1 MSQYLYVRLSIADS
15 VKVKKTDLPVMA
27 PESEILPAALED
39 ATDIDDLQD
48 EEEDDADVDDDE
60 VCWSA
65 SEHLLGGKLN

>member
-1 MSQYLYVRLSIADS
+1 MSQYLYVRPPFVRSIADS

-39 ATDIDDLQD
+39 ASDIDDLQD

-60 VCWSA
+60 VR
-65 SEHLLGGKLN
+65 

>member
-1 MSQYLYVRLSIADS
+1 
-15 VKVKKTDLPVMA
+15 MA

-60 VCWSA
+60 VCRSA